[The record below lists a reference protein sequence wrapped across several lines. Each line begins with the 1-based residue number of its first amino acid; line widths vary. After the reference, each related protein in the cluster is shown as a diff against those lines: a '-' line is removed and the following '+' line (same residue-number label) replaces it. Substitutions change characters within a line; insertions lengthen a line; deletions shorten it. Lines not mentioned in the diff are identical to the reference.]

1 MIEILFSFFIVL
13 SDNRL
18 VEIENFKI
26 EILLFRSR
34 RASIFF
40 FVENSWRI
48 VSRIH
53 SFEYCYRSVVFVKN
67 TFHLERKIVST
78 KNGTGYS
85 PIESNLKLNVRTKD
99 TSSLTFTI
107 ITRVYCM
114 HKRTRL
120 SLYIEICNSLVLN
133 VFELR

>member
-40 FVENSWRI
+40 FRREFVEDR
-48 VSRIH
+48 
-53 SFEYCYRSVVFVKN
+53 FEDTFV
-67 TFHLERKIVST
+67 
-78 KNGTGYS
+78 
-85 PIESNLKLNVRTKD
+85 
-99 TSSLTFTI
+99 
-107 ITRVYCM
+107 
-114 HKRTRL
+114 
-120 SLYIEICNSLVLN
+120 
-133 VFELR
+133 

>member
-1 MIEILFSFFIVL
+1 M
-13 SDNRL
+13 
-18 VEIENFKI
+18 
-26 EILLFRSR
+26 
-34 RASIFF
+34 
-40 FVENSWRI
+40 
-48 VSRIH
+48 
-53 SFEYCYRSVVFVKN
+53 FVKN

>member
-48 VSRIH
+48 VSRIRL
-53 SFEYCYRSVVFVKN
+53 SIVTGVLC
-67 TFHLERKIVST
+67 LLKILSISREKLFQRRTEPV
-78 KNGTGYS
+78 YS

-120 SLYIEICNSLVLN
+120 SIYRNL
-133 VFELR
+133 